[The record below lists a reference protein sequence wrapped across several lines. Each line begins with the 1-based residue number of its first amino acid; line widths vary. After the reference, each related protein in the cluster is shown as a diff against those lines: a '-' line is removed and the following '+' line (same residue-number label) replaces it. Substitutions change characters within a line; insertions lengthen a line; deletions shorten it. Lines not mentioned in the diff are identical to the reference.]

1 MNLSD
6 SDDEF
11 FDAIDDSIPP
21 PLTPDL
27 NSLQSTKGSTSL
39 RPAKELSTGSLKSS
53 ELLFTDLCTNSTQLC
68 ESGRVGERMLPY
80 AVGLVAVE
88 VRANKKDYREFE
100 GLKLAQEVFCCRDC
114 SVLRTKFSP
123 DGRFLSVS
131 CDSGVVYL
139 YEVTRGRSA
148 EQGFPLL
155 KPQPYQTFQEH
166 TGPVV
171 DLAWE
176 HSSTYIL
183 SAGLDALVL
192 LWRVDSPAYLF
203 RFPHPASVTSV
214 SFHPLIPS
222 LFATGSL
229 DSNVRLWSTQD
240 QREVQYYP
248 CGESIT
254 ALAYSPKGQELYVGV
269 RLGEVLVLGAEGQGQ
284 VMKEVKR
291 LRCRNRRGFKSG
303 GRKVTGIEF
312 FEESCREFADDNC
325 LISTNDS
332 RARLFV
338 NQEMTQKYKGH
349 KSEEHTIRL
358 SFSHNS
364 LHVLSGSENGTVYIW
379 NLHNSYVPNINPK

>member
-21 PLTPDL
+21 PHPSEL
-27 NSLQSTKGSTSL
+27 NSLQSTKTSASLHPRKEPSTCC
-39 RPAKELSTGSLKSS
+39 LKPPEMS
-53 ELLFTDLCTNSTQLC
+53 FTELCTSSSQLLETGC
-68 ESGRVGERMLPY
+68 SGNRMLPF
-80 AVGLVAVE
+80 ATGLVPVD
-88 VRANKKDYREFE
+88 VHVNKKDYREFD
-100 GLKLAQEVFCCRDC
+100 GLKWAQEVICCPDC
-114 SVLRTKFSP
+114 GVVRTKFSP
-123 DGRFLSVS
+123 DGRFLCVS
-131 CDSGVVYL
+131 CESGVIHL
-139 YEVTRGRSA
+139 YEVTRERSV
-148 EQGFPLL
+148 ERGFPLL

-166 TGPVV
+166 IGPVV

-176 HSSTYIL
+176 HSSTYLL
-183 SAGLDALVL
+183 SASLDALVL
-192 LWRVDSPAYLF
+192 LWRVDSPTSLF

-214 SFHPLIPS
+214 SFHPLTPS

-229 DSNVRLWSTQD
+229 DSTLRLWSTQE
-240 QREVQYYP
+240 QKEVQHYS
-248 CGESIT
+248 CGDHIT
-254 ALAYSPKGQELYVGV
+254 ALAFSPKGRELYVGI
-269 RLGEVLVLGAEGQGQ
+269 RLGQVLVLNIGNEGQSMTEA
-284 VMKEVKR
+284 VR
-291 LRCRNRRGFKSG
+291 LSCRNRRGFKSG

-312 FEESCREFADDNC
+312 FDENCREFSDDNC

-338 NQEMTQKYKGH
+338 NKEMTQKYKGH

-364 LHVLSGSENGTVYIW
+364 LHVISGSENGIVYIW